1 LTSRLRRAFRLATRP
16 TRLIKSKAMN
26 DSSVFCATALV
37 AAAAALA
44 GCASKQPD
52 AAPLGPVKV
61 KREILVQTIPRGAY
75 VERDN
80 EYIGV
85 APIVVPVDAWEDSG
99 RLLRTVVIRATD
111 TPTGAW
117 TRKVLTPYSPTPER
131 VLLDIRPWLTPQ
143 EPMRIGP

>member
-1 LTSRLRRAFRLATRP
+1 MLALRL
-16 TRLIKSKAMN
+16 
-26 DSSVFCATALV
+26 TALG
-37 AAAAALA
+37 AAAIGLA
-44 GCASKQPD
+44 GCATTQQESGPS
-52 AAPLGPVKV
+52 GPVKG

-85 APIVVPVDAWEDSG
+85 APIIVPVDAWEDSG
-99 RLLRTVVIRATD
+99 RLLRTVLIRATD

-117 TRKVLTPYSPTPER
+117 TQKVLTPYSPTPER

-143 EPMRIGP
+143 EPIRMGP